1 MARVKGAESV
11 RHDTGNA
18 TSAASASTSSGSSGA
33 GSKNK
38 KTRQN
43 AVEWVLR
50 ELRPVSFSFK
60 QGLDSKGMDGRQ
72 RYGFIA
78 QEVERAIPDVVHET
92 GASKAMS
99 YQDFIALLTLA
110 AKDHQERIEQH
121 HGEVGKLRG
130 LLKRLGEKLGHLQKR
145 VSRVIGPFEPK
156 AGLRGSEKPSHP
168 WLR

>member
-1 MARVKGAESV
+1 MSRAQ
-11 RHDTGNA
+11 DTIEN
-18 TSAASASTSSGSSGA
+18 SGA
-33 GSKNK
+33 GSGERSKVARP
-38 KTRQN
+38 TQHD